1 MSESFELQADTLPV
15 ILKFSPLGVPPSPS
29 PGPVFKFKFRADAM
43 PRATLRGPGLELSL
57 VQRGH

>member
-15 ILKFSPLGVPPSPS
+15 ILKFSPLGVPPT
-29 PGPVFKFKFRADAM
+29 GPVFKFRAGAM